1 MIDLQS
7 EVQRAVQG
15 FVTQIVELVRHTAV
29 ETLQIAFAGPGPTA
43 SSADDG
49 PGERG
54 PDAAASTR
62 PYGPRRTL
70 ADLRELSRRL
80 AAFVHA
86 NPGLGITQINQGLG
100 TRTRDLALPIRK
112 LMAIGVIRAV
122 GQKRSTRYFAIL
134 GPALDQEL
142 APRPEA
148 DVHPRDPL
156 PPPTGEPDAVRVGAR
171 APREIDADW
180 HRCLADVFTLAQR
193 LEK

>member
-7 EVQRAVQG
+7 EVHRTVQG
-15 FVTQIVELVRHTAV
+15 FVAQIVELVRHTAV
-29 ETLQIAFAGPGPTA
+29 ETLQTAFAGPGPAA
-43 SSADDG
+43 SCADRPGEHG
-49 PGERG
+49 PG
-54 PDAAASTR
+54 AASTD
-62 PYGPRRTL
+62 PKRTP

-80 AAFVHA
+80 VAFVQA
-86 NPGLGITQINQGLG
+86 NPGLRITQINYSLG

-112 LMAIGVIRAV
+112 LMASGVIRTV
-122 GQKRSTRYFAIL
+122 GHTRSTRYFAIP
-134 GPALDQEL
+134 GTALDQEL

-148 DVHPRDPL
+148 DVRPRDPL
-156 PPPTGEPDAVRVGAR
+156 LPPPGEPAAVRVGES